1 VAWGFHN
8 ATTFKQKATK
18 QAAEQLIYGAG
29 AWPWVSSQQADA
41 ICWAIFQQTAAMACA

>member
-1 VAWGFHN
+1 VSTGYVAWGFHS

-29 AWPWVSSQQADA
+29 G
-41 ICWAIFQQTAAMACA
+41 